1 MFLPAPQRVR
11 ARVGQAARS
20 GPESGSPSRG
30 GVDGVAVGV
39 AVGLAV
45 VAAVLFAVAAVA
57 QNGAIAAV
65 IDRTPR
71 ATAVLRGAEL
81 RTLARSRR
89 WLGGISL
96 TAVASVIHASAL
108 ILAPVAV
115 VQPIG
120 VLSVPFAIVIA
131 ARRTRTRPLAAVQM
145 AVVICLLAVAG
156 FVVLTESA
164 LGSTPRPRFIGV
176 LAAALTAAAVVGLL
190 VLWALGRTG
199 WMRCVGFAASG
210 ATAFGLVSALM
221 RLLSLNLT
229 AGVNDLDDAGVWLPA
244 GGIVA
249 ALLVGGWAV
258 QQAHASGAPAV
269 VVGCMTVIDPLV
281 AVVLGITML
290 GEGGTASSGTVL
302 GLLGFAVLALS
313 AAVLLASRHPAAQ
326 PGARA

>member
-1 MFLPAPQRVR
+1 VVP
-11 ARVGQAARS
+11 
-20 GPESGSPSRG
+20 
-30 GVDGVAVGV
+30 VGV
-39 AVGLAV
+39 VAAVGLAV
-45 VAAVLFAVAAVA
+45 LAAMLFAVAAVA
-57 QNGAIAAV
+57 QNGAVIAV
-65 IDRTPR
+65 VDKTPR
-71 ATAVLRGAEL
+71 TTSTVLR
-81 RTLARSRR
+81 RTEFAALLRSRT

-96 TAVASVIHASAL
+96 TAIASVIHASAL

-131 ARRTRTRPLAAVQM
+131 ARRSRKRPPAAVQV
-145 AVVICLLAVAG
+145 AVVVCLFAVGG
-156 FVVLTESA
+156 FVMLAEAA
-164 LGSTPRPRFIGV
+164 LGSSPRPRFVDV
-176 LAAALTAAAVVGLL
+176 LAAALTAAAIVGLF

-221 RLLSLNLT
+221 RLISLNLT
-229 AGVNDLDDAGVWLPA
+229 TGVNDLDDVGVWLPA

-281 AVVLGITML
+281 AVVLGSTML
-290 GEGGTASSGTVL
+290 GEGGNASSGTVL
-302 GLLGFAVLALS
+302 GLIGFAVLALS
-313 AAVLLASRHPAAQ
+313 AAILLASRHPAAH
-326 PGARA
+326 AATLA

>member
-1 MFLPAPQRVR
+1 VP
-11 ARVGQAARS
+11 
-20 GPESGSPSRG
+20 
-30 GVDGVAVGV
+30 VGV
-39 AVGLAV
+39 VAAVGLAV
-45 VAAVLFAVAAVA
+45 LAAMLFAVAAVA
-57 QNGAIAAV
+57 QNGAVIAV
-65 IDRTPR
+65 VDKTPR
-71 ATAVLRGAEL
+71 TTSTVLR
-81 RTLARSRR
+81 RTEFAALLRSRT

-96 TAVASVIHASAL
+96 TAIASVIHASAL

-131 ARRTRTRPLAAVQM
+131 ARRSRKRPPAAVQV
-145 AVVICLLAVAG
+145 AVVVCLFAVGG
-156 FVVLTESA
+156 FVMLAEAA
-164 LGSTPRPRFIGV
+164 LGSSPRPRFVDV
-176 LAAALTAAAVVGLL
+176 LAAALTAAAIVGLF

-221 RLLSLNLT
+221 RLISLNLT
-229 AGVNDLDDAGVWLPA
+229 TGVNDLDDVGVWLPA

-281 AVVLGITML
+281 AVVLGSTML
-290 GEGGTASSGTVL
+290 GEGGNASSGTVL
-302 GLLGFAVLALS
+302 GLIGFAVLALS
-313 AAVLLASRHPAAQ
+313 AAILLASRHPAAH
-326 PGARA
+326 AATLA

>member
-1 MFLPAPQRVR
+1 MP
-11 ARVGQAARS
+11 
-20 GPESGSPSRG
+20 
-30 GVDGVAVGV
+30 VGV
-39 AVGLAV
+39 VAAVGLAV
-45 VAAVLFAVAAVA
+45 LAAMLFAVAAVA
-57 QNGAIAAV
+57 QNGAVIAV
-65 IDRTPR
+65 VDKTPR
-71 ATAVLRGAEL
+71 TTSTVLR
-81 RTLARSRR
+81 RTEFAALLRSRT

-96 TAVASVIHASAL
+96 TAIASVIHASAL

-131 ARRTRTRPLAAVQM
+131 ARRSRKRPPAAVQV
-145 AVVICLLAVAG
+145 AVVVCLFAVGG
-156 FVVLTESA
+156 FVMLAEAA
-164 LGSTPRPRFIGV
+164 LGSSPRPRFVDV
-176 LAAALTAAAVVGLL
+176 LAAALTAAAIVGLF

-221 RLLSLNLT
+221 RLISLNLT
-229 AGVNDLDDAGVWLPA
+229 TGVNDLDDVGVWLPA

-281 AVVLGITML
+281 AVVLGSTML
-290 GEGGTASSGTVL
+290 GEGGNASSGTVL
-302 GLLGFAVLALS
+302 GLIGFAVLALS
-313 AAVLLASRHPAAQ
+313 AAILLASRHPAAH
-326 PGARA
+326 AATLA

>member
-1 MFLPAPQRVR
+1 M
-11 ARVGQAARS
+11 
-20 GPESGSPSRG
+20 
-30 GVDGVAVGV
+30 AVGV
-39 AVGLAV
+39 LAAVVMAV
-45 VAAVLFAVAAVA
+45 VAAVLFAVAAVV
-57 QNGAIAAV
+57 QNGAVAAV
-65 IDRTPR
+65 VDKTPR
-71 ATAVLRGAEL
+71 TTSAVLRGAEL
-81 RTLARSRR
+81 RTLARSRI

-96 TAVASVIHASAL
+96 TAIASVIHASAL

-120 VLSVPFAIVIA
+120 VLSVPFAVVIG
-131 ARRTRTRPLAAVQM
+131 ARRTRVRPLAAVQV
-145 AVVICLLAVAG
+145 AVVVCLFAVGG
-156 FVVLTESA
+156 FVVLAESA
-164 LGSTPRPRFIGV
+164 LGSTPRPRFVDV

-190 VLWALGRTG
+190 VLWALSRTG
-199 WMRCVGFAASG
+199 WTRCVGFAASG

-221 RLLSLNLT
+221 RLISLNLT
-229 AGVNDLDDAGVWLPA
+229 TGVNDLDDVGVWLPA

-269 VVGCMTVIDPLV
+269 VVGCLTVIDPLV

-302 GLLGFAVLALS
+302 GLIGLAVLALS

-326 PGARA
+326 PATRA